1 MGISSE
7 KGRYGSNKTVVPGG
21 DYLWLSVSPS
31 NVRNALVLLPEPDA
45 ATLLLTVFP
54 SMAILLF
61 ASLLVHGTT
70 PANRENSI
78 YWENRGTGAV

>member
-1 MGISSE
+1 MVVSLSQQCKKCAGPAPGTGRRHSE
-7 KGRYGSNKTVVPGG
+7 PGQ
-21 DYLWLSVSPS
+21 PRMETPQT
-31 NVRNALVLLPEPDA
+31 N
-45 ATLLLTVFP
+45 LLTVFP
-54 SMAILLF
+54 SIVILLF